1 MTGTLAFPSRL
12 PLRACFAPMDLALAR
27 SIFHVMLWMGL
38 LLGTMT
44 FGIFLLRRVR
54 GRSAK
59 QESSASELLSKFR
72 ELHSRGE
79 LSDAEY
85 RTIKTTLAAQLQQ
98 ELKGNGE
105 KG

>member
-1 MTGTLAFPSRL
+1 
-12 PLRACFAPMDLALAR
+12 MDLILAR
-27 SIFHVMLWMGL
+27 SIFNVMLWMGL

-44 FGIFLLRRVR
+44 FGIFFLRRIR
-54 GRSAK
+54 GRPAK
-59 QESSASELLSKFR
+59 QESSAGELLSKFR